1 MKRSSPH
8 ASGVFGLWRRLGL
21 GFVVRDIGIFSGSVG
36 EPGNRCPLSL
46 PTSRRCPSP
55 FREYDVDSH
64 PRPAIRPLWAF
75 PAATRMEPGSA
86 NGHSGAPG
94 DRCGPRLG
102 PMLPLSPS
110 CPHRKLVC
118 ILVSGAAVRGECHEG
133 LGTGI
138 KFFTQ
143 RFQLHPRHP
152 RALLPSRIA
161 LRAFA
166 PQIAPPERFAYG
178 RHSLPGSSPR
188 MTRGGKESCDKTYPR
203 PVSSP

>member
-46 PTSRRCPSP
+46 PTSRRCPSGFP
-55 FREYDVDSH
+55 RYDVDTT
-64 PRPAIRPLWAF
+64 PRPAIRPLWTF
-75 PAATRMEPGSA
+75 PAATRMEPEPSPPKRSLRLRPYARVREGS
-86 NGHSGAPG
+86 
-94 DRCGPRLG
+94 
-102 PMLPLSPS
+102 M
-110 CPHRKLVC
+110 
-118 ILVSGAAVRGECHEG
+118 GEMER
-133 LGTGI
+133 TGI
-138 KFFTQ
+138 KFLA
-143 RFQLHPRHP
+143 RLHPLRRHP

-188 MTRGGKESCDKTYPR
+188 MTRSG
-203 PVSSP
+203 VVNVW

>member
-21 GFVVRDIGIFSGSVG
+21 GFVGMTPLPVTSAV
-36 EPGNRCPLSL
+36 PLSL
-46 PTSRRCPSP
+46 SEVRRGTPGSSSGLC
-55 FREYDVDSH
+55 
-64 PRPAIRPLWAF
+64 PLWAF

-86 NGHSGAPG
+86 CRMGSKCPRA
-94 DRCGPRLG
+94 DAVLRLG
-102 PMLPLSPS
+102 PMLPLLQSR
-110 CPHRKLVC
+110 PHRKLVC
-118 ILVSGAAVRGECHEG
+118 ILVSGAAVRGEWHEDDG
-133 LGTGI
+133 AGI

-143 RFQLHPRHP
+143 RFHLHPRHP

-188 MTRGGKESCDKTYPR
+188 MMMGVE
-203 PVSSP
+203 

>member
-8 ASGVFGLWRRLGL
+8 ASGVLGLWRRLGL

-86 NGHSGAPG
+86 CRMGSKCPEANAVL
-94 DRCGPRLG
+94 RLG
-102 PMLPLSPS
+102 PMLPLLQSR
-110 CPHRKLVC
+110 PHRKLVC
-118 ILVSGAAVRGECHEG
+118 ILVSGAAVREQWHGGEG
-133 LGTGI
+133 AGI
-138 KFFTQ
+138 KFFAQ
-143 RFQLHPRHP
+143 RFHLHPRHP

-188 MTRGGKESCDKTYPR
+188 MTMGVG
-203 PVSSP
+203 